1 MSEQAYCYV
10 KMSLYTSLNF
20 FTNSGDKVKFW
31 LLTFELCTPYLFLF
45 LNPLGFLRFYPE
57 QSLSG

>member
-31 LLTFELCTPYLFLF
+31 LLTFEPAPILL

>member
-31 LLTFELCTPYLFLF
+31 LLTFELCTPYFVI
-45 LNPLGFLRFYPE
+45 E
-57 QSLSG
+57 SSGLPTILPGAEP